1 MKSQNLKLRM
11 PVLFSTSDSKSPQ
24 RLPEQD
30 YVVGLRGVFVIQS
43 FLFVFF
49 QVFLPTAIPDSKN
62 VDGFMYQK
70 IFRKTFSVIFANESL
85 IYSWFI
91 FLSARTLALPYLGA
105 STRQV
110 CASSIFRRGVRLWL
124 PTMIAFSLAAAAFS
138 LASTAYITEFLT
150 RTKNISTAPPMRMR
164 NFLVYFNSLFDIF
177 WVTKAPSYQAAN
189 QIFASGTL
197 WIVSV
202 LFQQSYTVYMTMT
215 IVPYT
220 RASWRVKALL
230 GFIAGAFWVQSW
242 AWYSVSGLL
251 ITDAVLN
258 MDLKHKSRR
267 GFALGKVRVP
277 MWPLYA
283 LLVVGG
289 FVLQFLFIA
298 WRPALRD
305 KELYGHTGLY
315 TTGNLNEEVDAEQPL
330 ARVDNYLIM
339 IGTMLLI
346 ETFELPQKVLASR
359 PFVALGRR
367 SFSECFTYAVYSLAF
382 RQLLMRTRCF
392 PRPVHHH
399 LHGGYQA
406 VVAPGSGRYRLA
418 YLHSGRLRCLRIGGC
433 CCYRGVLPPRRCP
446 KCGCNKGVLGFHGE
460 MIESYLVGDVCSRL
474 QSWKMSTRD
483 GIP

>member
-1 MKSQNLKLRM
+1 MKSQSLQSRV
-11 PVLFSTSDSKSPQ
+11 PVLFSASASKSAQ

-49 QVFLPTAIPDSKN
+49 KVFLPTALPDSKN
-62 VDGFMYQK
+62 VDGFMYEK

-91 FLSARTLALPYLGA
+91 FLSARTLALPFLGA

-110 CASSIFRRGVRLWL
+110 CASSIFRRGVRLWI
-124 PTMIAFSLAAAAFS
+124 PTMLAFSLAAAAFS
-138 LASTAYITEFLT
+138 LGSTSYINEFLA
-150 RTKNISTAPPMRMR
+150 RTQNISTAPPQHMH

-177 WVTKAPSYQAAN
+177 WVTKAPSYQSAN
-189 QIFASGTL
+189 QLFPSGTL
-197 WIVSV
+197 WILSV

-220 RASWRVKALL
+220 RTSWRVKALL
-230 GFIAGAFWVQSW
+230 AFIVGAFWVQSW

-251 ITDAVLN
+251 IADAVLN

-267 GFALGKVRVP
+267 GFALGRVRVP
-277 MWPLYA
+277 VWPLYA
-283 LLVVGG
+283 LLVAGG

-315 TTGNLNEEVDAEQPL
+315 TEGTLNEEVNADQPL

-346 ETFELPQKVLASR
+346 ETFDLPQKVLRSR

-367 SFSECFTYAVYSLAF
+367 SFSESSPAF
-382 RQLLMRTRCF
+382 SF
-392 PRPVHHH
+392 
-399 LHGGYQA
+399 
-406 VVAPGSGRYRLA
+406 S
-418 YLHSGRLRCLRIGGC
+418 
-433 CCYRGVLPPRRCP
+433 
-446 KCGCNKGVLGFHGE
+446 F
-460 MIESYLVGDVCSRL
+460 DSR
-474 QSWKMSTRD
+474 SC
-483 GIP
+483 